1 MEMTNYPLEN
11 PIQLPISGNGASQKF
26 AMPRPVLA
34 VPGNVHGVPFIVM
47 ARCLFGRTGNR
58 PLPAKPHIFP
68 NRLKVRLFFTVVF
81 G

>member
-47 ARCLFGRTGNR
+47 ARCVRANR
-58 PLPAKPHIFP
+58 KSSFAGKTPHFPKP
-68 NRLKVRLFFTVVF
+68 VEGRLFFTVVF